1 MVSAAHEM
9 LFLPP
14 EPPWSKKPEEQHQ
27 HLNHC
32 AIQREQLALL
42 PGSLPTH
49 APFPA
54 SWPSAPTHAWIHP
67 PAHRCCTQ
75 RCAHRPLQYSSLPT
89 LFSSRPADLS
99 PLSVPACYTFL
110 CHSSSSFHSDE
121 ICPGTQWPLLQFF
134 LICEVAFHA
143 TAILI
148 HRAGPLP
155 SAPHHG
161 FVENKSNTSQT

>member
-110 CHSSSSFHSDE
+110 VTAAVHFTVMKYALEHTGHYCSFFSSVK
-121 ICPGTQWPLLQFF
+121 WPFMQLPFWYTGLAPFLL
-134 LICEVAFHA
+134 
-143 TAILI
+143 
-148 HRAGPLP
+148 
-155 SAPHHG
+155 HH
-161 FVENKSNTSQT
+161 TMDL

>member
-1 MVSAAHEM
+1 MIQKARRATPASKPLCNTKGTTCTPPWKSTYPCPIPSILAKCSHPRLNSPPRPQVLYTEVCTQAFAI
-9 LFLPP
+9 LLPP
-14 EPPWSKKPEEQHQ
+14 HSLLIQTCRSFTS
-27 HLNHC
+27 LC
-32 AIQREQLALL
+32 ACMLYI
-42 PGSLPTH
+42 S
-49 APFPA
+49 
-54 SWPSAPTHAWIHP
+54 
-67 PAHRCCTQ
+67 
-75 RCAHRPLQYSSLPT
+75 
-89 LFSSRPADLS
+89 
-99 PLSVPACYTFL
+99 

-121 ICPGTQWPLLQFF
+121 ICPGTYWPLLQFF